1 MSDVARALTI
11 TLATARGLTTL
22 VRALP
27 DGLSRPWARTNHA
40 GRPVTLLEGPV
51 VVGAALAG
59 VLAGPAPRSTAVLVT
74 LAPGVL
80 GGVDDL
86 AGDSTTKGLRGHL
99 GALRSGRIT
108 TGALK
113 VGGLGAVAM
122 VAALMESASM
132 TKREGSP
139 PSWLVAGAP
148 RTSGRRLR
156 QAVVDSVLIAGS
168 ANLINLLDLR
178 PGRALKVTTA
188 VGAVL
193 LVPAGSRPV
202 AAALV
207 GAAGVLP
214 EDLAG
219 ESMLGDCGANALGAL
234 LGLALVRGTDPRGR
248 LVAAGVVTGLTLV
261 SERVS
266 FTRVIESTPVLREID
281 AWGRPQ

>member
-1 MSDVARALTI
+1 MSDVARALTT
-11 TLATARGLTTL
+11 TLATARGLTAL

-40 GRPVTLLEGPV
+40 RRPVTLLEGPV

-59 VLAGPAPRSTAVLVT
+59 VLAGPAPRRTAVLVT
-74 LAPGVL
+74 LAPGLL

-132 TKREGSP
+132 TTGEGSP
-139 PSWLVAGAP
+139 
-148 RTSGRRLR
+148 LR
-156 QAVVDSVLIAGS
+156 QAAVDSVLIAGS

-193 LVPAGSRPV
+193 LVPTGSRSV

-234 LGLALVRGTDPRGR
+234 LGLALVRGTGPRGR

-281 AWGRPQ
+281 AWGRPR